1 MAIEIKEEFEIDAPI
16 EQVWDYVLDPSKIV
30 TCMPG
35 ASLDEVIDER
45 TFDGSIKV
53 KVGAVMAAYKGRIEL
68 TEVDVVGRTIQ
79 MTGEGKERG
88 GGTAKATMTGRLRS
102 TDGGGTAMIAE
113 ASVDL
118 TGKIMQVGRGMIQG
132 VSHQL
137 FAQFVKKLSKNLQT
151 EGGGVGAANGNGTV
165 PSSQPSTASATSQSV
180 AQEDDAIAVLPLL
193 LKTIWA
199 GIVGFF
205 RRLFQRLFGGGS

>member
-1 MAIEIKEEFEIDAPI
+1 MAIEIKEQFEIDAPI
-16 EQVWDYVLDPSKIV
+16 DRVWDYVLDPNKIV

-35 ASLDEVIDER
+35 ASLDEIIDER

-68 TEVDVVGRTIQ
+68 TDVNVAERTIE
-79 MTGEGKERG
+79 MTGEGREKG
-88 GGTAKATMTGRLRS
+88 GGTAKAKMTGRLAS
-102 TDGGGTAMIAE
+102 TESGGTIMVAE

-137 FAQFVKKLSKNLQT
+137 FQQFVKKLGRNL
-151 EGGGVGAANGNGTV
+151 EAESPGADGANGSG
-165 PSSQPSTASATSQSV
+165 SV
-180 AQEDDAIAVLPLL
+180 AQAGSSAPADDAIAVLPLI

-199 GIVGFF
+199 AIVRFF
-205 RRLFQRLFGGGS
+205 RRLFGRAQ